1 MPEKTDNK
9 QASKEIKDI
18 KNAEAPDVLQG
29 QDCPICREKNL
40 TLTEAERD
48 IPFFGK
54 TYVFSMDCTSCK
66 YHKSDVECAEQ
77 KDPVKITFNV
87 ENEKDMH
94 VRVIRSSEATIKI
107 PHVIT
112 IESGPSSNGYITNIE
127 GVLSR
132 VKKILESSYESE
144 EEPDAKKKAKNLLK
158 KINKVLWGQEQIKI
172 IIEDKSGNSAIL
184 SEKAEIGKLR

>member
-1 MPEKTDNK
+1 MAETIAKKIGKEEVKT
-9 QASKEIKDI
+9 
-18 KNAEAPDVLQG
+18 EAPDVLEG
-29 QDCPICREKNL
+29 QVCPICQEKAL

-54 TYVFSMDCTSCK
+54 TYIFSMDCSSCK

-77 KDPVKITFNV
+77 KDPVKITFNID
-87 ENEKDMH
+87 NEKDMH

-127 GVLSR
+127 GILSR

-144 EEPDAKKKAKNLLK
+144 EEPETKKKAKNLLK

-172 IIEDKSGNSAIL
+172 IIEDRSGNSAIL
-184 SEKAEIGKLR
+184 SDKAEIGKLK